1 MKQDIE
7 SNKILI
13 LVGVF
18 LLIFLFFS
26 VYLILTNTNLIFKDD
41 QTSQNI
47 SNVCFFEQNKT
58 CFNVEVV
65 QTINERQ
72 KGLMFR
78 ENLDNNSGM
87 LFIFPES
94 NKHGFWMKNTLI
106 PLDIIW
112 IDQNKTVVYIKEN
125 IIPCKVDYKDCPIY
139 YPQKEALY
147 VLEVN
152 FGKVKENNLSVG
164 ENSTF
169 I

>member
-13 LVGVF
+13 LVGIF
-18 LLIFLFFS
+18 LLISLFFS
-26 VYLILTNTNLIFKDD
+26 VYLILTNTSLVFNKN
-41 QTSQNI
+41 QTAQNI
-47 SNVCFFEQNKT
+47 SIVCFKQV